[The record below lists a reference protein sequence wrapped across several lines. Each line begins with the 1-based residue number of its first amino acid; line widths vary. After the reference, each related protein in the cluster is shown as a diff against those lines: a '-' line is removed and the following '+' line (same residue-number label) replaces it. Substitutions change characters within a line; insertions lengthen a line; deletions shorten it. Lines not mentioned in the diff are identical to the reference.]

1 MLTLDYRERSLIPLF
16 PGAAVKQ
23 LPVGDAMCEYQNG
36 SLWVAERK
44 TADDL
49 ARSLIDGR
57 LVEQKARQLESG
69 APIFYIIEGD
79 LAQARPTFAS
89 LIGVLVNAALKD
101 QITIFRTWHIQETK
115 QLIEQLVKKGE
126 GTGGPAPTL
135 VAKRKRDEDLLLV
148 RILMCIPTISEN
160 VARALSDHFGSLG
173 ALQQALK
180 TPRDFPSVR
189 ISDRA
194 VIGQAR
200 VKRLALALA

>member
-1 MLTLDYRERSLIPLF
+1 MLTLDYRERSLISLF
-16 PGAAVKQ
+16 PSAAVKQ
-23 LPVGDAMCEYQNG
+23 LPAGDVMCEYENG
-36 SLWVAERK
+36 STWVAERK

-57 LVEQKARQLESG
+57 LVEQKARLLESG
-69 APIFYIIEGD
+69 APIFFVVEGD
-79 LAQARPTFAS
+79 LAQARKTFES
-89 LIGVLVNAALKD
+89 LIGVLVNAAVKD
-101 QITIFRTWHIQETK
+101 KITIFRTWDIQETK

-126 GTGGPAPTL
+126 GAGGPAPTL

-180 TPRDFPSVR
+180 TPREFPAVR
-189 ISDRA
+189 ISGRA
-194 VIGQAR
+194 VVGQAR